1 VEPIVLQPHNPEW
14 IRKFAKEKALLLSS
28 LHDCRISVRHVGS
41 TAIPGLLA
49 KPIIDI
55 AIEAA
60 TFPPAGNIVS
70 ILAGIGYE
78 YRGEA
83 GIP

>member
-1 VEPIVLQPHNPEW
+1 
-14 IRKFAKEKALLLSS
+14 
-28 LHDCRISVRHVGS
+28 VGS
-41 TAIPGLLA
+41 TAVPGLLA
-49 KPIIDI
+49 KPIINI

-60 TFPPAGNIVS
+60 LSTAGNIVS